1 MVSLMSKVAQLVF
14 LLPAL
19 ALVPDVACAADKIA
33 LTCSGTVS
41 SKGYKKPVPGIA
53 LTIDQN
59 RKKVTGALGQFS
71 ITESTDSF
79 TWFRGA
85 GGGGMIDRKSGLAT
99 VSEAFGADQ
108 KNYQL
113 ICKQAA
119 R

>member
-14 LLPAL
+14 LSSAL
-19 ALVPDVACAADKIA
+19 ALVSDDACAADKIA

-41 SKGYKKPVPGIA
+41 TKGFKKPVPGIA
-53 LTIDQN
+53 LTIDED

-71 ITESTDSF
+71 ITESTGSF

-99 VSEAFGADQ
+99 VSEAFGADLRS
-108 KNYQL
+108 YQL